1 MKSVIFKP
9 HCVTIALLFSLL
21 SLSTAQANNSAP
33 IRIGDVLIPASFATA
48 LHDGLSVPVQLRYH
62 DESSG
67 TDTTTED
74 PVGNATLQLKGNG
87 IYLLNMDF
95 SAGKRQGLLNDALI
109 NKLSVD
115 DDRSFDANGQ
125 LIVDKDATMRLDLVA
140 MQMTIEVSR
149 AAFSKPTGVS
159 SSRGESLTPSVDSL
173 SSVHRYNLGYS
184 FNNNSSGY
192 LDSNYLQLASTFGL
206 AEQHLFLDGS
216 LYNVGQEGQSGQIYR
231 AMYERDIN
239 NRRIAGGMVST
250 WDLQSL
256 GLVSALNAGRIY
268 GVSYGNHAFS
278 SKNEASIS
286 TTPVQ
291 VFMPAD
297 GEVRVY
303 REGRMIALVNLPIGN
318 QTVDSSSFPNGLYN
332 VTVEV
337 YVDGRLVNTTI
348 QRVTKLG
355 NSNQFVNGW
364 GWQAWGGWMEASS
377 FDQANSPVVG
387 LSVSRTFGALTFSGS
402 NYAFNE
408 SVVGEGG
415 IQWQPMDNLSLGAQS
430 MVASEGSYR
439 LGGNVSLQLLD
450 NLSLW
455 ASQEKQVNGDRL
467 QLSSSDQVSIGSS
480 LNLGGWVDRLGQLS
494 FSTTHDR
501 AMGSIRSY
509 LDYSQNLYSG
519 SYGTLM
525 MRASLQNNSTGFGNS
540 NNKSVTLD
548 YTIPLGNLFSFGM
561 SSNELGQTTAN
572 LGYQTYLDG
581 VIDRVSVN
589 AQRTL
594 SGDVSRSPAISGSVG
609 FAQKSVGGSL
619 SMSRSSSGDLNG
631 NLVAAGSLA
640 TVTNNLSLSN
650 QNNNNAGLM
659 IETGLGDEARL
670 QAKINGQDYAIE
682 GRRTFVSL
690 PPYQEYEVE
699 LLNSDRGLDTYEVNS
714 EKKRY
719 TLFPGNVAHF
729 DASSSIR
736 EMVTVFGIIRTEDG
750 TVMANARLDNH
761 IGTTVTN
768 ETGEF
773 SLDVDKAN
781 PMLMFKRDADYCEA
795 ELDLRNQTGAA
806 WVGDVICRGLSSYAY
821 MQ

>member
-268 GVSYGNHAFS
+268 GVSYGNS
-278 SKNEASIS
+278 YVMNS
-286 TTPVQ
+286 
-291 VFMPAD
+291 
-297 GEVRVY
+297 
-303 REGRMIALVNLPIGN
+303 
-318 QTVDSSSFPNGLYN
+318 QT
-332 VTVEV
+332 
-337 YVDGRLVNTTI
+337 
-348 QRVTKLG
+348 
-355 NSNQFVNGW
+355 
-364 GWQAWGGWMEASS
+364 
-377 FDQANSPVVG
+377 
-387 LSVSRTFGALTFSGS
+387 
-402 NYAFNE
+402 
-408 SVVGEGG
+408 
-415 IQWQPMDNLSLGAQS
+415 
-430 MVASEGSYR
+430 
-439 LGGNVSLQLLD
+439 
-450 NLSLW
+450 
-455 ASQEKQVNGDRL
+455 
-467 QLSSSDQVSIGSS
+467 
-480 LNLGGWVDRLGQLS
+480 
-494 FSTTHDR
+494 H
-501 AMGSIRSY
+501 
-509 LDYSQNLYSG
+509 
-519 SYGTLM
+519 
-525 MRASLQNNSTGFGNS
+525 
-540 NNKSVTLD
+540 
-548 YTIPLGNLFSFGM
+548 
-561 SSNELGQTTAN
+561 
-572 LGYQTYLDG
+572 
-581 VIDRVSVN
+581 
-589 AQRTL
+589 
-594 SGDVSRSPAISGSVG
+594 
-609 FAQKSVGGSL
+609 
-619 SMSRSSSGDLNG
+619 
-631 NLVAAGSLA
+631 
-640 TVTNNLSLSN
+640 
-650 QNNNNAGLM
+650 
-659 IETGLGDEARL
+659 
-670 QAKINGQDYAIE
+670 
-682 GRRTFVSL
+682 
-690 PPYQEYEVE
+690 
-699 LLNSDRGLDTYEVNS
+699 
-714 EKKRY
+714 
-719 TLFPGNVAHF
+719 
-729 DASSSIR
+729 
-736 EMVTVFGIIRTEDG
+736 
-750 TVMANARLDNH
+750 
-761 IGTTVTN
+761 
-768 ETGEF
+768 
-773 SLDVDKAN
+773 
-781 PMLMFKRDADYCEA
+781 
-795 ELDLRNQTGAA
+795 A
-806 WVGDVICRGLSSYAY
+806 WV
-821 MQ
+821 